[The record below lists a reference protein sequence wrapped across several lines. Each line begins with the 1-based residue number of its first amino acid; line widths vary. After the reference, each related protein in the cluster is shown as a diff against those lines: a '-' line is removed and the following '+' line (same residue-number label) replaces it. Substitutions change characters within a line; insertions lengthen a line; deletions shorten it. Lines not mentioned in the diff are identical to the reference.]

1 MSDPVVAPLGCS
13 PSDDQA
19 RIPLHESP
27 VDEPHVHLGEIDV
40 LSAGRLGDPPEPLQ
54 EQVLVVPQEP
64 LGAEVLADL
73 LRVSRLVL
81 SSDLGEDRLR
91 QALDHVLRS
100 VPQIVRDLEADPL
113 VGSRPLQLEVPEG
126 GELRRDVLVSVPD
139 ACVAH
144 GPVQHLA
151 VAVFHFLLSPGPKC
165 PEKGL
170 ADVRLRDRRASRT
183 HSERE
188 GADGPICARSVPDTG
203 TGTGENNKISVCQ
216 IVQIGGLYHLI
227 EETILCTDGVMV
239 IDEPLILIVQFI
251 YFIFIVLVSFD
262 TIY

>member
-1 MSDPVVAPLGCS
+1 MLSQFRFCFIHFWILGNSQLVSAYIIFLVAAESEVHAADLRVQRKIQRVLADVLGVKLRVDDDRLHQDARVSDPVVAPVGCS
-13 PSDDQA
+13 PPDYQA

-27 VDEPHVHLGEIDV
+27 VDEPHVDLREIDV
-40 LSAGRLGDPPEPLQ
+40 LSVRSLGDPPEPLQ
-54 EQVLVVPQEP
+54 EEVLVVPQEP

-81 SSDLGEDRLR
+81 SSDLGEDRLC

-113 VGSRPLQLEVPEG
+113 VAPGPLQLEVPEG

-165 PEKGL
+165 PKKGL
-170 ADVRLRDRRASRT
+170 ADVRLRDR
-183 HSERE
+183 
-188 GADGPICARSVPDTG
+188 CAPR
-203 TGTGENNKISVCQ
+203 K
-216 IVQIGGLYHLI
+216 
-227 EETILCTDGVMV
+227 
-239 IDEPLILIVQFI
+239 
-251 YFIFIVLVSFD
+251 
-262 TIY
+262 